1 MISFFPDYFLIQ
13 EIPRK
18 RMIGK
23 GKRLEDLYIFYI
35 NDVMMSTSVSV
46 AHINK
51 ISAKLWHNRL
61 GHISNKCLDALRS
74 QIHCLDK
81 YPSHDP
87 CCIYSLAKQM
97 TIVSHNNRSISAF
110 DLTHYDMGSI
120 PP

>member
-1 MISFFPDYFLIQ
+1 
-13 EIPRK
+13 
-18 RMIGK
+18 MIGR
-23 GKRLEDLYIFYI
+23 GKRLEDLYIFDI

-87 CCIYSLAKQM
+87 CCIYSLAKQRQLSF
-97 TIVSHNNRSISAF
+97 VYHNNRSISAF
-110 DLTHYDMGSI
+110 DLTHCDIGSI